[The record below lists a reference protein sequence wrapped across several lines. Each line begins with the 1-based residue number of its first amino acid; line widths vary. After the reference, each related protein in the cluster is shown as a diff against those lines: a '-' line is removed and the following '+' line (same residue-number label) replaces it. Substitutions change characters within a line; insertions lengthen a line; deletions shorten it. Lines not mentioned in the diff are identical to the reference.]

1 MLLTLLTY
9 LLPWFP
15 GSLVPLFSSVATRQ
29 ARLEALRALR
39 VEKSRASFLMVE
51 SSRAP
56 KLRQTRSEMRGLM
69 TAIRASPDESL
80 VDLVP
85 RRMRFVE

>member
-1 MLLTLLTY
+1 VLHRVEWHRLIIDD
-9 LLPWFP
+9 
-15 GSLVPLFSSVATRQ
+15 GHGLVKGAVATRQ
-29 ARLEALRALR
+29 SRLEALHALR
-39 VEKSRASFLMVE
+39 ITQKRASWLLIE
-51 SSRAP
+51 SSRVP

-85 RRMRFVE
+85 RRMKFID